1 MRTIGLL
8 GGTFNPIHYGHLRM
22 AQELG
27 ESLVLDEVRFIPS
40 AIPPHK
46 ALPNVSAAH
55 RATMVELAIEN
66 NATFKLDMRELD
78 RSGPSYT
85 IDTLISLRHESDLET
100 SLVLFMGTDA
110 FRQLDS
116 WHRWQELLDYC
127 HIALVQRPQPVNVPL
142 SKPLE
147 TYLSEHYSEHPADL
161 HKHPSGFIT
170 MQQITA
176 LDISSTAI
184 RARLQQ
190 GLSTLYLMPDSVIH
204 YLQTHRLYE
213 GNVQ

>member
-1 MRTIGLL
+1 MRTIGIL

-27 ESLVLDEVRFIPS
+27 ESLALDEVRFIPS

-46 ALPNVSAAH
+46 TLPNVSAVQ
-55 RATMVELAIEN
+55 RAALVELAIED

-85 IDTLISLRHESDLET
+85 IDTLISLRHESDPET

-190 GLSTLYLMPDSVIH
+190 GLSTRYLMPDNVIH
-204 YLQTHRLYE
+204 YLQAHGLYQ